1 LDNFNFKKAAMY
13 MALYAI
19 IQSIIWGLVRHL
31 AEDLSTS
38 TLYFFR
44 NFIGFLTVVPFISKQ
59 GLTVFKTN
67 HFKLHLLRALA
78 AFLGGL
84 SIFYAVANAPLAT
97 VVAITF
103 AAPIFASLFSIYIF
117 GEAINKTKLI
127 SLVTGFIGVVIILRP
142 NLDIETEGL
151 VAAIVAAI
159 TTAIAFL
166 TVKKLAHFDNAAT
179 VIAYPFLLILP
190 LSMLLAL
197 LDWTQPKMA
206 DIPLLLIMGV
216 GISAAQFCMV
226 KAFSLA
232 DASAVLPFDFLR
244 LLVATFVGSFFFND
258 IIDTWVVVGASL
270 ILASSLYIAKKGNK
284 LPSGNYQEQDK
295 VCE

>member
-1 LDNFNFKKAAMY
+1 

-19 IQSIIWGLVRHL
+19 IQSIVWGIVRHL
-31 AEDLSTS
+31 AEDLSTP

-44 NFIGFLTVVPFISKQ
+44 NFIGFLTIVPLISKK
-59 GLTVFKTN
+59 GLTVFKTE

-103 AAPIFASLFSIYIF
+103 AAPIFASLFSIYLF
-117 GEAINKTKLI
+117 GEAMNKTKGI
-127 SLVTGFIGVVIILRP
+127 SLVTSFIGVLFILRP
-142 NLDIETEGL
+142 NLDIETDGL
-151 VAAIVAAI
+151 VAAIVASIA
-159 TTAIAFL
+159 TAIAFL
-166 TVKKLAHFDNAAT
+166 TVKKLAHVENAAS

-206 DIPLLLIMGV
+206 DIPLLLTMVI
-216 GISAAQFCMV
+216 GISAAQYCMV

-244 LLVATFVGSFFFND
+244 LLVATFVGSFFFD
-258 IIDTWVVVGASL
+258 DLVDTWIVVGASL
-270 ILASSLYIAKKGNK
+270 ILTSSLYIAKKGK
-284 LPSGNYQEQDK
+284 QLPSRNNRKQDE